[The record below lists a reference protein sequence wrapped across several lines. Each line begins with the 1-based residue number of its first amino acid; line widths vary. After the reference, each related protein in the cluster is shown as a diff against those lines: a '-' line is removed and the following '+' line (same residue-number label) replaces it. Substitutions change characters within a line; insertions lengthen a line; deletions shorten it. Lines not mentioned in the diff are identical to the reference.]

1 MGSFWKWWQTIPY
14 RTDPDIIS
22 IAGFQ
27 LKYYGLMYIL
37 AFGLTFYLLNYRIK
51 KNEYSLKKELLENY
65 FFYVIVFVLLGGR
78 LGYVV
83 FYNLSYFIKNPLE
96 IFLPFSFKDG
106 VEFTGIAGMSYH
118 GALLAAVAGT
128 YFFAKKNSV
137 DFLHFSDFV
146 VTAAPL
152 GYTFGRLGN
161 FINGELYGRVTEMS
175 FGMYFPMA
183 GDGLLRHPSQLYEA
197 FFEGVFIFG
206 VLWMIRNKEF
216 PRGFLMSLYLIMYGT
231 VRFFIEFL
239 REPDEHIGF
248 FMSWMTIGQIL
259 CLLMIVSGV
268 LIIFFQ
274 KKKAAV

>member
-128 YFFAKKNSV
+128 YFFARKNSV
-137 DFLHFSDFV
+137 DFLRFSDFV